1 MWSCDRKDVH
11 ILPNPTEYYSLTLRL
26 PWLPELYSIFQLTVL
41 VKCPTTTDYSIP
53 AHISKQ

>member
-1 MWSCDRKDVH
+1 MWSCDREDVH
-11 ILPNPTEYYSLTLRL
+11 ILPNPTEHYFLTLHL

-41 VKCPTTTDYSIP
+41 VKRPTTTDYSIP